1 MGSLKWLVEKFLRP
15 GFRGPY
21 DLCLVWGFWWLALE
35 MVCFLWPHLP
45 HSPVLEAL
53 EAYASAQS
61 SSPGRGAQNR
71 VPGLGKPLSHPG
83 STHWIWALPPE
94 IRPTSHK

>member
-1 MGSLKWLVEKFLRP
+1 MSSRGIPRDLYSSTLIRPVIGLGLLVVSFGNGL
-15 GFRGPY
+15 F
-21 DLCLVWGFWWLALE
+21 CALHP
-35 MVCFLWPHLP
+35 L
-45 HSPVLEAL
+45 VLEAL

-61 SSPGRGAQNR
+61 SSPGHGAQNR

-83 STHWIWALPPE
+83 STHCIWALPLE